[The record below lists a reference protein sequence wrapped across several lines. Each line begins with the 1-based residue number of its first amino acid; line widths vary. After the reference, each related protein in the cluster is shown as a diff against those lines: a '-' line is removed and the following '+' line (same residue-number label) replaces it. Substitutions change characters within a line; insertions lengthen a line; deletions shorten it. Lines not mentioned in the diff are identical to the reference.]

1 MQLEEAKEKL
11 IQTFGALGTSWGVNR
26 TMSQVHALLLIAEKP
41 LSAEDVMEELK
52 ISRGNANM
60 NLRALID
67 WGLARKEY
75 KAGERREYFV
85 AEKDMWRVAIQIIQ
99 ERQKRELAPILQVL
113 KEVKQFENGQETEE
127 AKSFVEAVERLDTI
141 LSQANEFLDF
151 VIKAER
157 NWVSGKIMRMLAG
170 QFGGKDKEE

>member
-1 MQLEEAKEKL
+1 MQIEEAKEKL

-26 TMSQVHALLLIAEKP
+26 TMAQVHALLLISSKP
-41 LSAEDVMEELK
+41 LSAEEVMDALQ

-67 WGLARKEY
+67 WGLVKKEH

-99 ERQKRELAPILQVL
+99 ERQKRELGPILQAL
-113 KEVKQFENGQETEE
+113 QEIKNIEGEGEEEEKQ
-127 AKSFVEAVERLDTI
+127 KFVESVEKLDHI
-141 LSQANEFLDF
+141 LSQANSFLDF
-151 VIKAER
+151 VVKSEKSLLVGNLMR
-157 NWVSGKIMRMLAG
+157 LVGKKR
-170 QFGGKDKEE
+170 